1 MRQDG
6 LARRTDPAAP
16 SEADY
21 EAVCAALMATA
32 RGRAFLDEHARR
44 ARQADTAVALEAL
57 SRLEYL
63 LRQNQDGA
71 EASARLRIELR
82 ALMLAVASARTTF
95 DKFEGALAK
104 RETVM
109 ALFDLLEQR
118 IGDLMG
124 ELPEPEPTPANE
136 NQLRAGPSTPV
147 VAPVELAQLAQI
159 VAAIEPRPPQPAMA
173 APEPPSSPASER
185 PNPAAPQLAA
195 LAALIDAESPPATKT
210 ASHEAE
216 RFSDQAY
223 VPFEYLPPEPVEDTA
238 AMAQPAPPPVAS
250 PPPQHKQIEYRER
263 RVSPAPTREL
273 PRRRPDVIAQLTA
286 LTPAERI
293 ALFS

>member
-1 MRQDG
+1 
-6 LARRTDPAAP
+6 
-16 SEADY
+16 
-21 EAVCAALMATA
+21 
-32 RGRAFLDEHARR
+32 
-44 ARQADTAVALEAL
+44 
-57 SRLEYL
+57 
-63 LRQNQDGA
+63 
-71 EASARLRIELR
+71 
-82 ALMLAVASARTTF
+82 
-95 DKFEGALAK
+95 
-104 RETVM
+104 
-109 ALFDLLEQR
+109 
-118 IGDLMG
+118 
-124 ELPEPEPTPANE
+124 
-136 NQLRAGPSTPV
+136 
-147 VAPVELAQLAQI
+147 
-159 VAAIEPRPPQPAMA
+159 
-173 APEPPSSPASER
+173 
-185 PNPAAPQLAA
+185 LAA

-273 PRRRPDVIAQLTA
+273 PRRRPDVIAQLMA